1 MLFSRFIL
9 YFCLIYLLL
18 NNFCE
23 CQNEIR
29 NAVKVKTNR
38 KIKQG
43 KEKVQHVKNKSRST
57 IDRTNTKINRKQ
69 ENTKRKINAIGN
81 VIKS

>member
-1 MLFSRFIL
+1 
-9 YFCLIYLLL
+9 
-18 NNFCE
+18 
-23 CQNEIR
+23 
-29 NAVKVKTNR
+29 VKVKTNR
-38 KIKQG
+38 KINQG
-43 KEKVQHVKNKSRST
+43 KENVQHVKNKSRSA